1 MSLRYKFQNS
11 PVLVLFARDNCKG
24 VTTNQLSSPP
34 YYMKKIFLVGAPRSG
49 TTILQS
55 LLAAHPKITSFPETK
70 FFHYLWAD
78 RLKSRLPDR
87 LHRWFHQEINRP
99 DLYNESEIYS
109 RQLTSDRIKWFVG
122 VLDRLAI
129 EEGNQSWLEKTPEHI
144 YFIRDILNYLPNA
157 KFIHLVR
164 NPLDVVASMRKATS
178 DPLNNILW
186 GGEWTLEFC
195 VERWKS
201 AALISYCLRDS
212 PQHLVVRYEDLLADK
227 IRFLSQCCF
236 FIDVAYDVEMLRN
249 YRVKAVK
256 LGLGLPWHEG
266 IDRPIEPAAVAKY
279 KEFFSVD
286 EVRYILGQTA
296 ELRSQFRYE

>member
-1 MSLRYKFQNS
+1 
-11 PVLVLFARDNCKG
+11 
-24 VTTNQLSSPP
+24 
-34 YYMKKIFLVGAPRSG
+34 
-49 TTILQS
+49 
-55 LLAAHPKITSFPETK
+55 
-70 FFHYLWAD
+70 
-78 RLKSRLPDR
+78 
-87 LHRWFHQEINRP
+87 LHKWFHQEINRP

-144 YFIRDILNYLPNA
+144 YFIKDIAFLRKMRYAELYYNPYTSKLFMSKFVPHECEKGYILDYLPDA
-157 KFIHLVR
+157 RFIHLVR

-201 AALISYCLRDS
+201 AALISYCLRGS

-227 IRFLSQCCF
+227 IRFLSQCCY
-236 FIDVAYDVEMLRN
+236 FIDISYDVEMVRN

-266 IDRPIEPAAVAKY
+266 IDRPIEPVAVAKY
-279 KEFFSVD
+279 ESFFSAD
-286 EVRYILGQTA
+286 EVRYVLNRTA
-296 ELRSQFRYE
+296 DLRSHFGY